1 MEKANFNMY
10 ASPASLPSRGPIFQL
25 RSVMGGNEPT
35 PAPARL
41 PPPSPFYST
50 LHQALPPALPPAWAW
65 VPTLPVQ
72 ALLPVQ
78 SPLVAHQSGVRHLV
92 WQGSMTQSSQHF
104 AASGEEH
111 LWHEES
117 PAYQDDYDYGDGDD
131 FSSCLTDCVL
141 KTLGQF
147 SQETIP
153 RTEVQQLAGK
163 IERFMFVI
171 CGHYAEHGTIPEF
184 IHNSVDV
191 NIDGQDDAGEVHQI
205 TRSLDQGV
213 QSETETIAGCNGG
226 DINSV
231 TEEEVADTMFSPP
244 FSTYTPAGTDHVA
257 HETGKQ

>member
-1 MEKANFNMY
+1 MPPTPISFLLDSAPSFASSS
-10 ASPASLPSRGPIFQL
+10 ASPLGFGFPLFPSR
-25 RSVMGGNEPT
+25 
-35 PAPARL
+35 
-41 PPPSPFYST
+41 
-50 LHQALPPALPPAWAW
+50 
-65 VPTLPVQ
+65 
-72 ALLPVQ
+72 LLPVQ
-78 SPLVAHQSGVRHLV
+78 SPLVAHQSGLRHLM
-92 WQGSMTQSSQHF
+92 WQGSMTQTMSSQHF

-117 PAYQDDYDYGDGDD
+117 PAYQDDYDDGDGDD

-163 IERFMFVI
+163 IERFI
-171 CGHYAEHGTIPEF
+171 
-184 IHNSVDV
+184 VDV

-213 QSETETIAGCNGG
+213 QSETEMIAGCNGG

-231 TEEEVADTMFSPP
+231 TEEEVADAMFSPP